1 MRKVWFVAICIAALV
16 CGLGAA
22 KADDEKC
29 HLVRY
34 TSLPIT
40 IDESG
45 GVTVPIKVED
55 QIQNLLVDTG
65 GAFSMLTQSAADR
78 LKLRSMMMIMVY
90 MKMFGGR
97 TLDHYVVAH
106 SMEVVG
112 VHVRDHQFVV
122 IPDDILPPSVDGI
135 LGPDILQVFDADFNF
150 AASKLDLFS
159 NDHCPGKVVYWTH
172 DDYAVI
178 PFKMD
183 EGRHIQVDV
192 QLDGKDVSAI
202 IDTGASRS
210 LMSLETA
217 EDMFKLDEKTLSA
230 NNGHYPFKALT
241 LQGITVNNPDLIL
254 VSDDKSKIMGGY
266 REPRLIL
273 GMGVLRQLHLYIAY
287 KEHNIYVTPAS
298 AH

>member
-1 MRKVWFVAICIAALV
+1 
-16 CGLGAA
+16 
-22 KADDEKC
+22 
-29 HLVRY
+29 
-34 TSLPIT
+34 
-40 IDESG
+40 
-45 GVTVPIKVED
+45 
-55 QIQNLLVDTG
+55 
-65 GAFSMLTQSAADR
+65 MLTQSAAER
-78 LKLRSMMMIMVY
+78 LKLRPMMMIMVY

-106 SMEVVG
+106 SMEIAG
-112 VHVRDHQFVV
+112 AHVRNHEFVL
-122 IPDDILPPSVDGI
+122 IPDDILPPSIDGI

-202 IDTGASRS
+202 IDTGSSRS

-217 EDMFKLDEKTLSA
+217 EDMFKLDEKALSA
-230 NNGHYPFKALT
+230 KNGHYPFKTLT

-254 VSDDKSKIMGGY
+254 VPDDKSQIMGGY

-273 GMGVLRQLHLYIAY
+273 GMGVLRSSTSTLPIRSTISTSRRPARSERGYFGDALKFMRRPARFRAVAASCCPLQCGP
-287 KEHNIYVTPAS
+287 TPDRRLPFLPSVPGAGEVAQS
-298 AH
+298 